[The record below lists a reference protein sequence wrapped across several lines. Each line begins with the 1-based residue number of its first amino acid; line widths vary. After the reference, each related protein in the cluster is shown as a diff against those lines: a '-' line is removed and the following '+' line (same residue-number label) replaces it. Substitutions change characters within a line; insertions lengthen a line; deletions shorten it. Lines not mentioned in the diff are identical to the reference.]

1 MDGTNKVKENV
12 NVSTYFELREKSFDI
27 DIEMT
32 GTDEFKQTITEA
44 NGVKHIEMYQRLK
57 Q

>member
-1 MDGTNKVKENV
+1 MIGNNKVKEHV
-12 NVSTYFELREKSFDI
+12 NVSTYYQIRDKNLDI

-44 NGVKHIEMYQRLK
+44 NGAKNVEIYQRLK